1 MLMLPPP
8 QESIS
13 DRLAADENFQTF
25 VTGMHAF
32 TSKIKTN
39 ETVNLFQLI
48 AEQKATPQQKEEFAK
63 GIGMKSF
70 AEVTAE
76 LKTVFT
82 YKAGFQ
88 KTFEKDKI
96 DLENYKNSVK
106 KTAEFKRIKTSDC
119 WTTFLA
125 LMSACTLA
133 CANSSDSECYFTC
146 MIPAS
151 SWFGSCFLIA
161 D

>member
-1 MLMLPPP
+1 MLMLPP

-13 DRLAADENFQTF
+13 DRLAADENFQSF

-48 AEQKATPQQKEEFAK
+48 TEQKATEQQKEEFAN
-63 GIGMKSF
+63 GIGMKYYE
-70 AEVTAE
+70 EVTAE

-88 KTFEKDKI
+88 KTFEKEIITKDEMKI
-96 DLENYKNSVK
+96 SVSSVLLNRK
-106 KTAEFKRIKTSDC
+106 INPSDC
-119 WTTFLA
+119 WTIWLA
-125 LMSACTLA
+125 QMAA
-133 CANSSDSECYFTC
+133 CAFLCNFEYDSPCYY
-146 MIPAS
+146 
-151 SWFGSCFLIA
+151 SCFAIA
-161 D
+161 SGESGLCFLLAD